1 DANTGVWTV
10 TGSVA
15 DVNAALAAV
24 AFTPAADWDQN
35 VTITTRIRD
44 ANGSGPAD
52 GTITLNVTA
61 VNDAPSDISLSH
73 ASVVQSASANAV
85 VGTLSTTDVD
95 TGDTHTYSLVAGVD
109 DTANAH
115 FDISGDTLRAN
126 NASAMASGGHSVR
139 MRSSDGDGICRRVF
153 AITVVDDIPPGVPS
167 TPDLV
172 AESDTGASDTD
183 NITGDK
189 TPTFSGTAENGSTI
203 TLLAG
208 AIEIGTA
215 TVTDGTWTIT
225 SSSLAN
231 GTHEITATASD
242 A

>member
-1 DANTGVWTV
+1 ARTIDAAGNLSAASGALPIHINTAPNANGNLSQTVNYTEDPGGSVALGDIVVSDVDPGEAITATLTLSDTAAGALSTGTYGSATSTFDANTGVWTV

-61 VNDAPSDISLSH
+61 VNDAPSDILLSH

-95 TGDTHTYSLVAGVD
+95 TGDTHT
-109 DTANAH
+109 
-115 FDISGDTLRAN
+115 
-126 NASAMASGGHSVR
+126 
-139 MRSSDGDGICRRVF
+139 
-153 AITVVDDIPPGVPS
+153 
-167 TPDLV
+167 
-172 AESDTGASDTD
+172 
-183 NITGDK
+183 
-189 TPTFSGTAENGSTI
+189 
-203 TLLAG
+203 
-208 AIEIGTA
+208 
-215 TVTDGTWTIT
+215 
-225 SSSLAN
+225 
-231 GTHEITATASD
+231 
-242 A
+242 